1 MLEAIGH
8 KPPKAVF
15 SDSTARSRA
24 GCTQLRP
31 TWAWAPHLSSRMGT
45 PPELPQPPTCTVLLL
60 LLWDAF
66 PSTTTH
72 KGQMSH

>member
-31 TWAWAPHLSSRMGT
+31 TWAWALHLSS
-45 PPELPQPPTCTVLLL
+45 PQPPACTVLLL